1 MFLMSVTSCIDKNNS
16 IDSDFLQT
24 TRSEKSDISL
34 SLRLPSK
41 DDSPNLKELI
51 YSNLGILIINDQ
63 NKIENRIFINYKDS
77 VQRGISEAEFV
88 MTLTGGKKIA
98 YVLANINE
106 SSEYYDIISNAEIG
120 SLANIDL
127 DKSIFL
133 PNIYDIE
140 DGLPMSGFSLFEV
153 TTGKYQRLEIELIRL
168 LSKINLRFFNYI
180 GLPIT
185 LEKINLFEITNHDI
199 FLFPKSLFTNIF
211 PANQTEISP
220 VIIDFNK
227 MLDKSEEI
235 DTTFYINESTAKGI
249 SKRLSLKTFIKYDET
264 LERPYLNSRYSLF
277 NFGELKRNDFL
288 SADIIFVDYKIRID
302 IESVIINNSSE
313 NDLPKNRMFYD
324 ENNTLELNNQYAS
337 EGLYIYPRLIK
348 LSTDESMSNK
358 DYVVEL
364 EDNSGVFKTQLLK
377 SENNS
382 YYVEINS
389 DKNGVAKIKFT
400 IAVKDDIQAERY
412 LEYELFINKQK
423 YE

>member
-1 MFLMSVTSCIDKNNS
+1 MLF
-16 IDSDFLQT
+16 
-24 TRSEKSDISL
+24 RS
-34 SLRLPSK
+34 
-41 DDSPNLKELI
+41 
-51 YSNLGILIINDQ
+51 
-63 NKIENRIFINYKDS
+63 
-77 VQRGISEAEFV
+77 
-88 MTLTGGKKIA
+88 
-98 YVLANINE
+98 
-106 SSEYYDIISNAEIG
+106 
-120 SLANIDL
+120 
-127 DKSIFL
+127 
-133 PNIYDIE
+133 
-140 DGLPMSGFSLFEV
+140 
-153 TTGKYQRLEIELIRL
+153 
-168 LSKINLRFFNYI
+168 
-180 GLPIT
+180 
-185 LEKINLFEITNHDI
+185 
-199 FLFPKSLFTNIF
+199 
-211 PANQTEISP
+211 
-220 VIIDFNK
+220 
-227 MLDKSEEI
+227 
-235 DTTFYINESTAKGI
+235 
-249 SKRLSLKTFIKYDET
+249 
-264 LERPYLNSRYSLF
+264 
-277 NFGELKRNDFL
+277 
-288 SADIIFVDYKIRID
+288 